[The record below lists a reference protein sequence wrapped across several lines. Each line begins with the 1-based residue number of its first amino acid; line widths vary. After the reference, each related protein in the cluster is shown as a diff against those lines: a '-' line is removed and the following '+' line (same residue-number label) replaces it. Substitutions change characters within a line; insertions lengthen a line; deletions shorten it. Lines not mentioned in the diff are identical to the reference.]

1 MAKSGS
7 FTVSAGGRTSTISW
21 SVGKPNYS
29 GNYYPL
35 TVKRTTTGG
44 SVSSAYLSVY
54 HYATS
59 TSNPTV
65 IVSMYKGASYSSTS
79 LRVPSGGTIS
89 FSVDITV
96 GSHYNSV
103 NKDYA
108 VDVIDRSSVP
118 TLSATSVTLDGSVTL
133 TTNRKVSSFTHKITG
148 GFSTSSL
155 TDTLATNVGDSTT
168 LNFPVETFASKIT
181 NSSSA
186 QYIIRTTTYSGS
198 TSLGYKDKTITL
210 NVPESYVDPD
220 TGQTVTIAPKLSD
233 LIISDIGDVLYDL
246 GKYYNNRSRLSA
258 SCTETLSFSSPIKSR
273 TLTFNGVS
281 KTSATSPVNMDN
293 TISVDSSTL
302 PKTYTVELTVTDG
315 RGRSASISGSIDVQ
329 NYSLDV
335 SGIDIYRSDANGNN
349 DSEGTYITVTGT
361 YTKTSIKDGS
371 GNEQNFVRRLIYV
384 DDQLVWQSGDVR
396 QSDAD
401 NTTVILPTSG
411 SGIYDI
417 NTSYQVT
424 VGYGD
429 AVTSYVVKGEATIPT
444 ALRPISINA
453 DGSAIAF
460 GKPALNTDKGMY
472 IYYDPVYIYGKLVAS
487 HIGQIIMSTTLD
499 TEAKVIAEYGGEKW
513 VQHSG
518 YMLRGASSGV
528 TASTENDLHNTADGG
543 AEEVKL
549 TVDQIPSHNHGSSG
563 GITNGITGGSHA
575 HTYEYKGEAASKLS
589 GSNPTDFGNV
599 YRRKSPSDQTG
610 LSTAS
615 ATHTHSL
622 PNHTHSSVG
631 GDKAH
636 NNMPPYKDVYIW
648 ERIA

>member
-7 FTVSAGGRTSTISW
+7 FTISAGGRTSTISW
-21 SVGKPNYS
+21 SVGQPNYS

-65 IVSMYKGASYSSTS
+65 IVSMYKGASYSNTS

-96 GSHYNSV
+96 GNHYNSV

-155 TDTLATNVGDSTT
+155 TDTLATNVGASTT

-181 NSSSA
+181 NSSSG

-198 TSLGYKDKTITL
+198 TSLGYKDNTITL

-220 TGQTVTIAPKLSD
+220 TGQTVTIAPRLWYPTVTE
-233 LIISDIGDVLYDL
+233 IGDVLTHFE
-246 GKYYNNRSRLSA
+246 KYYNNRSKLSM
-258 SCTETLSFSSPIKSR
+258 SCNVELSFDSPITSY
-273 TLTFNGVS
+273 TLTFNGVT
-281 KTSATSPVNMDN
+281 KTGTTLPVNMDDV
-293 TISVDSSTL
+293 ISVDSSELPRTYPVTL
-302 PKTYTVELTVTDG
+302 TAVDG
-315 RGRSASISGSIDVQ
+315 RGRSSTVSTNIYVQ
-329 NYSLDV
+329 NYSLYV
-335 SGIDIYRSDANGNN
+335 TGVDIYRSDASGNR
-349 DSEGTYITVTGT
+349 DAEGTYITVTGT
-361 YTKTSIKDGS
+361 YAKTSIKDSS
-371 GNEQNFVRRLIYV
+371 GNQQNFVRRLIYV
-384 DDQLVWQSGDVR
+384 DNKLVWQSGNIKTT
-396 QSDAD
+396 DAD
-401 NTTVILPTSG
+401 NTTVILPVSG
-411 SGIYDI
+411 EGIYDI
-417 NTSYQVT
+417 NTTYQVS

-429 AVTSYVVKGEATIPT
+429 AITEYVVKGEVTIPT

-460 GKPALNTDKGMY
+460 GKPALNTNKGMY

-499 TEAKVIAEYGGEKW
+499 TEAKVIAEYGGEEW
-513 VQHSG
+513 LQHDG
-518 YMLRGASSGV
+518 YMLRGASTGVIANRAVKTSGEETVTLTADQSGV
-528 TASTENDLHNTADGG
+528 RSHGHDVHVKRVNLSADTSGNTH
-543 AEEVKL
+543 VL
-549 TVDQIPSHNHGSSG
+549 VHTSNG
-563 GITNGITGGSHA
+563 GITNVP
-575 HTYEYKGEAASKLS
+575 EASSSGYIGYTSK
-589 GSNPTDFGNV
+589 
-599 YRRKSPSDQTG
+599 
-610 LSTAS
+610 S
-615 ATHTHSL
+615 AVDS
-622 PNHTHSSVG
+622 
-631 GDKAH
+631 H
-636 NNMPPYKDVYIW
+636 NNMPPYKNVYIW
-648 ERIA
+648 ERIK

>member
-7 FTVSAGGRTSTISW
+7 FTVAAGGRTSTISW
-21 SVGKPNYS
+21 SVGQPNYS

-65 IVSMYKGASYSSTS
+65 IVNMHKGASYSSTS

-96 GSHYNSV
+96 GSHYNSI

-108 VDVIDRSSVP
+108 VDVIDRSSDP

-148 GFSTSSL
+148 GFSTSSI
-155 TDTLATNVGDSTT
+155 TDTLATDVGASTT

-181 NSSSA
+181 NSSSG

-198 TSLGYKDKTITL
+198 TPLGYKDKTITL

-233 LIISDIGDVLYDL
+233 LEISDIGDVLYDL

-335 SGIDIYRSDANGNN
+335 SGVDIYRSDANGNN

-384 DDQLVWQSGDVR
+384 DGQLVWQSGDVR

-401 NTTVILPTSG
+401 NTTVILPVSG
-411 SGIYDI
+411 EGIYDI
-417 NTSYQVT
+417 NTAYQVS

-429 AVTSYVVKGEATIPT
+429 AITEYVVKGEVTIPT

-460 GKPALNTDKGMY
+460 GKPALNTNKGMY

-499 TEAKVIAEYGGEKW
+499 TEARVIAEYGGEEW
-513 VQHSG
+513 LQHDG

-528 TASTENDLHNTADGG
+528 IPNRAVKTSGE
-543 AEEVKL
+543 EEVTL
-549 TVDQIPSHNHGSSG
+549 TAEQSGVGSHGHSVTVKRTNITVNSSG
-563 GITNGITGGSHA
+563 NTHVLCHSSNSGGTAVS
-575 HTYEYKGEAASKLS
+575 EADS
-589 GSNPTDFGNV
+589 GG
-599 YRRKSPSDQTG
+599 YIGRKSAG
-610 LSTAS
+610 AS
-615 ATHTHSL
+615 S
-622 PNHTHSSVG
+622 
-631 GDKAH
+631 AH
-636 NNMPPYKDVYIW
+636 NNMPPYKNVYIW
-648 ERIA
+648 ERIR

>member
-21 SVGKPNYS
+21 SVGQPNYS

-35 TVKRTTTGG
+35 TIKRTTTGG
-44 SVSSAYLSVY
+44 SVSSAHLYVY
-54 HYATS
+54 HYASS
-59 TSNPTV
+59 TANPTV
-65 IVSMYKGASYSSTS
+65 IVAGYNGASYSNTS

-96 GSHYNSV
+96 GSNYNSV

-118 TLSATSVTLDGSVTL
+118 TLSATSVTLGGSVTL

-155 TDTLATNVGDSTT
+155 TDTLAENVGDSTT
-168 LNFPVETFASKIT
+168 LNFPVKTFASKIT
-181 NSSSA
+181 NSSSG

-220 TGQTVTIAPKLSD
+220 TGQTVTIAPRLWYPTVTE
-233 LIISDIGDVLYDL
+233 IGDVLTHFE
-246 GKYYNNRSRLSA
+246 KYYNNRSKLSM
-258 SCTETLSFSSPIKSR
+258 SCNVELSFDSPIASY
-273 TLTFNGVS
+273 TLTFNGVT
-281 KTSATSPVNMDN
+281 KTGTTLPVDMDN
-293 TISVDSSTL
+293 VISVDSSELPRTYPVTL
-302 PKTYTVELTVTDG
+302 TAVDG
-315 RGRSASISGSIDVQ
+315 RGRSATVSTNIYVQ
-329 NYSLDV
+329 NYSLYV
-335 SGIDIYRSDANGNN
+335 SGVDIYRSDASGNR

-361 YTKTSIKDGS
+361 YAKTSIKDSS
-371 GNEQNFVRRLIYV
+371 GNQQNFVRRLIYV
-384 DDQLVWQSGDVR
+384 DNQLVWQSGNIKTT
-396 QSDAD
+396 DAD
-401 NTTVILPTSG
+401 NTTVILPVSG
-411 SGIYDI
+411 AGIYDI
-417 NTSYQVT
+417 NTAYQVS

-429 AVTSYVVKGEATIPT
+429 AITEYVVKGEATIPT

-460 GKPALNTDKGMY
+460 GKPALNTDRGMY

-499 TEAKVIAEYGGEKW
+499 TEEKVIAEYGGEEW
-513 VQHSG
+513 LQHDG

-528 TASTENDLHNTADGG
+528 IANRAVKTSG
-543 AEEVKL
+543 EETVTL

-589 GSNPTDFGNV
+589 GSNPTDWGNV
-599 YRRKSPSDQTG
+599 YRRKSPSEQTG

-615 ATHTHSL
+615 ATHTHNL

-631 GDKAH
+631 GNQEH
-636 NNMPPYKDVYIW
+636 NNMPPYKNVYIW
-648 ERIA
+648 ERIK

>member
-1 MAKSGS
+1 MALSGS
-7 FTVSAGGRTSTISW
+7 VSVVQGSSRTTGSW
-21 SVGKPNYS
+21 SATPNYVNNS
-29 GNYYPL
+29 YSVTFTAVTVNSVAPAYGNTNEVIV
-35 TVKRTTTGG
+35 TVGG
-44 SVSSAYLSVY
+44 SVIWDVDDRSFNTSKTFTLSPNTSFNIKVWWGSSYARVPQEDSWTLPSIDRQSTVTLSSSDV
-54 HYATS
+54 TLGNS
-59 TSNPTV
+59 LT
-65 IVSMYKGASYSSTS
+65 VSMQK
-79 LRVPSGGTIS
+79 
-89 FSVDITV
+89 
-96 GSHYNSV
+96 
-103 NKDYA
+103 K
-108 VDVIDRSSVP
+108 
-118 TLSATSVTLDGSVTL
+118 AT
-133 TTNRKVSSFTHKITG
+133 SFTHKIQG

-155 TDTLATNVGDSTT
+155 SDLATNVDTSASI
-168 LNFPVETFASKIT
+168 NFPVKTYASSINNGTSK
-181 NSSSA
+181 
-186 QYIIRTTTYSGS
+186 QYIIRVITYSGS
-198 TSLGYKDKTITL
+198 TAVGQVDKTITL

-220 TGQTVTIAPKLSD
+220 TGETVQIAPKLSNMS
-233 LIISDIGDVLYDL
+233 IAERGDVLWHL
-246 GKYYNNRSRLSA
+246 GKFYNERSRISVD
-258 SCTETLSFSSPIKSR
+258 CDVELSFSSAIKSC
-273 TLTFNGVS
+273 TLTFNGIS
-281 KTSATSPVNMDN
+281 KTSTSIPIEMDDV
-293 TISVDSSTL
+293 ISVDSSTL
-302 PKTYTVELTVTDG
+302 PRTYTVELTVVDG
-315 RGRSASISGSIDVQ
+315 RDRTASISTDIYIQS
-329 NYSLDV
+329 YSLNV
-335 SGIDIYRSDANGNN
+335 APIEIYRSDVNGNR
-349 DSEGTYITVTGT
+349 DSEGTYIAVTGA
-361 YTKTSIKDGS
+361 YTKASIKDDS

-384 DDQLVWQSGDVR
+384 DDQLVWEDGNVR
-396 QSDAD
+396 ETDAY
-401 NTTVILPTSG
+401 NGMVILPTTG
-411 SGIYDI
+411 EGIYNI
-417 NTSYQVT
+417 NTVYNVR

-429 AVTSYVVKGEATIPT
+429 AVTFYVVKGEATIPT

-589 GSNPTDFGNV
+589 GSNPTDFGSV
-599 YRRKSPSDQTG
+599 YRRKSPSEQTG